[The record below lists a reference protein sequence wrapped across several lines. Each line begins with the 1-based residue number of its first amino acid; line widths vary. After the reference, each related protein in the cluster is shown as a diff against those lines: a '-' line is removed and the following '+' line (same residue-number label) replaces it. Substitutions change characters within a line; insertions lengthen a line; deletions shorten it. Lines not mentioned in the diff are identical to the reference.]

1 MKSKRDWLKYLMED
15 WVIPL
20 GLGAAIIGGVIG
32 FLRMVMR
39 MAARG

>member
-1 MKSKRDWLKYLMED
+1 MKGKRDWLKYLMED

-32 FLRMVMR
+32 LIR
-39 MAARG
+39 MAMQVKIVG

>member
-20 GLGAAIIGGVIG
+20 GLGAAIIGGAYS
-32 FLRMVMR
+32 FLEMLMKIS
-39 MAARG
+39 AR

>member
-32 FLRMVMR
+32 LIR
-39 MAARG
+39 MAMQVKIVG

>member
-1 MKSKRDWLKYLMED
+1 MKNKRDWLKYLMED

-32 FLRMVMR
+32 LIR
-39 MAARG
+39 MAMQVSFVG

>member
-1 MKSKRDWLKYLMED
+1 MKSKRNWFRYLMLE

-20 GLGAAIIGGVIG
+20 GLGALLVGGVIG
-32 FLRMVMR
+32 FLWMVMR

>member
-20 GLGAAIIGGVIG
+20 GLGALIIGGVIG
-32 FLRMVMR
+32 LIR
-39 MAARG
+39 MAMQVKIVG

>member
-1 MKSKRDWLKYLMED
+1 MKGKRDWLRYLMED

-32 FLRMVMR
+32 LIR
-39 MAARG
+39 MAMQVKIIG

>member
-1 MKSKRDWLKYLMED
+1 MKSKRDWLRYLMED

-32 FLRMVMR
+32 LIR
-39 MAARG
+39 MAMQVSFIG